1 MDIST
6 RKMALIQWLIELQDM
21 KMISQLEQL
30 SSEETTESHDIS
42 NKELDGLE
50 HALQQVANGEVIAGE
65 EVHARLKSK
74 YNL

>member
-6 RKMALIQWLIELQDM
+6 RKMALIQWLIELQDL

-30 SSEETTESHDIS
+30 SSEGIPATHDIS
-42 NKELDGLE
+42 KEELDGLE
-50 HALQQVANGEVIAGE
+50 HALQQVANGEVVSGE
-65 EVHARLKSK
+65 EVHTRLKAK

>member
-1 MDIST
+1 
-6 RKMALIQWLIELQDM
+6 MALIQWLIELQDM

-30 SSEETTESHDIS
+30 SSEGTSVSHNIS
-42 NKELDGLE
+42 KQELEGLE